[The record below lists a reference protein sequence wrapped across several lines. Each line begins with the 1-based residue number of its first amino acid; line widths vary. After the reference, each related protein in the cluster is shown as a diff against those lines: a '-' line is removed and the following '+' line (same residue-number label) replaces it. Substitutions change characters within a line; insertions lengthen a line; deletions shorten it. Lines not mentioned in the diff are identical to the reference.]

1 MNWFQINS
9 KTVSVPAE
17 TEPGKGKKGGGQE
30 MRCPAIREAAQT
42 VDNPLTVPLRTHQS
56 LLPEA
61 GRPRMPGL
69 PGTGKAA
76 RLFSAPPESKFPG
89 KLVLAGE

>member
-9 KTVSVPAE
+9 KTASVPAE
-17 TEPGKGKKGGGQE
+17 PEPGKGKKGGGQE